1 MGKRK
6 SIGLPGGPNE
16 FLIDITQYISVDGY
30 RNDSPDKTNPV
41 NFIPS
46 GNISMK
52 DVDFPIMG
60 VDNLGN
66 SQMMMPENE
75 YQFPGD
81 MVMETPMAQN
91 GIEVPKRQG
100 ARKNPDGSEST
111 HLMATETLDGKNWFS
126 FPTLFQ
132 DPDGTWVDMSNK
144 PWKEAYE
151 EAKRRGELIDFGE
164 DKEAAIK
171 FGEGSW
177 KPKFQLRGE
186 VNDIKGVVPNQE
198 SVDNS
203 FQRQWLDSP
212 MYKKILANEV
222 GPNDDAEFITNSRIG
237 NLQNV
242 PIIVNPN
249 THEDEGVG
257 ATSWSKNGEL
267 EFFKPSHTNH
277 EGHVYENTFEHEVGH
292 SGDRVGKDTLKRYKD
307 NLSIGD
313 KIALAN
319 ASLSTRPSSVVLP
332 NYVALA
338 NQAYNYITGQETN
351 DLEDRAIQIYKN
363 LNSDRLIP
371 QKTIKR
377 FEDER
382 VNIEGYDDDG
392 NPIINNI
399 DIASYGTYDADGNP
413 IVAFNRDGS
422 VKEGQIEIQRSPWGD
437 YVSDPTEARTRL
449 NTIRSAAK
457 DLGIYDP
464 MTEPL
469 TREKFQ
475 EIIDRTS
482 ELNRG
487 ESDGYNPL
495 MQLQDVYSNDE
506 IFNQLNEISSVDDS
520 KDKSRYA
527 QSGLEVLNRF
537 YTPDENVN
545 IRYNEGDV
553 YESIFDPRV
562 REKQLENDAAREAY
576 QIELNKRNQS
586 IADIER
592 AKELYKDVWYNQY
605 KDTTFNTVKER
616 ENWQEN
622 NPDWQN
628 AIQTLGKYGKAK
640 VGANPG
646 VSNKSNLKHIP
657 YFDPAADLS
666 DQYPEMPVLKLPH
679 DIKYNLSD
687 LPSDVDESVFRQ
699 WINKYYP
706 DYAENNKIDSF
717 TSIKNNDTIKS
728 AWYELGH
735 QFVEKPELKPLQKLM
750 SDFDM
755 NDKPSLSEPV
765 KNSKSKL
772 VSIKAGDGRFI
783 VRDTSTGGTIGIYD
797 SEEKAKLAM
806 SGVDNEDIIDYY
818 GPSKWNPNS
827 KQIDTQQ
834 RINKLYQRGGNTLD
848 DAVIP
853 VLKGAAEKADSFND
867 WLGKKTKDILNPE
880 LDLETRFKI
889 FQEVRPESYPGF
901 GSITKEAFG
910 AIGNALGITEPTKPL
925 FDSDGD
931 YDFSEEAWARALGLN
946 PKEKY
951 IQKQTEYSPTNSKE
965 EGVQYYKISDDILD
979 RESMISDFKDL
990 PIGYKET
997 VDGLAGYMKED
1008 YWSKTE
1014 DGSDGKVTPEQFMN
1028 IDPLQNFQVEVGYDK
1043 AKDQKYLSIY
1053 DKYDFNSIANAAIKP
1068 YEFYDRI
1075 YIPKDSDKKVEN
1087 KNSIDPNLLYKQAYV
1102 ESNLNPKAKSSA
1114 GYMGLGQIGDSLI
1127 ADYKKAKNVKE
1138 IDPYDPEQN
1147 HDVQEWSMNELYNSS
1162 FINKENQDQDVRL
1175 IKTLAAY
1182 NWGRGN
1188 TRDLLNELKEEGLD
1202 IYNDIQ
1208 WVSRLPKETQDYID
1222 MILFDKNTEGRPNV
1236 QENFLKT
1243 TTDEAYDYYKQL
1255 YKYQDDLPEKQFAGP
1270 VRENEQEGYDY
1281 SQLWMPSNYVEELPE
1296 LNSSFVGPLREP
1308 EKQNE
1313 KPKEELNI
1321 YTVKSGD
1328 NLTRI
1333 ADKYGTTVDEIAE
1346 LNDIANPSKI
1356 SINQEIKLPKSKTK
1370 YAFYDVK
1377 SGDTLGRIATK
1388 YGTTVRKLAQEN
1400 DISNINEIFVN
1411 QELRIPQ
1418 DSYEPVDEIEE
1429 TWQDVELLDQDR
1441 RNINDSS
1448 DEDIIKKSQ
1457 MVNDPNGHY
1466 VIVNKK
1472 TKRLEVWRGGKSV
1485 LDFEVLTGANEGD
1498 ALTVTKMWDLN
1509 NDGQITDE
1517 DKRNGKWI
1525 PNWSAGNK
1533 NTGAG
1538 KYYIKESYAD
1548 SPDKYGGKG
1557 VPSFNLYTDG
1567 TDIDVATAIHGPT
1580 KGRKGLFDDGNIDN
1594 NRASNGCVNGQ
1605 CSDLQ
1610 ALYDLGMPAGTAVY
1624 ILPEDEGNNFQW
1636 VDGQAVLKMSK
1647 DNREKYTS
1655 NYIDSKGREQTQ
1667 QGSNYTVNT
1676 LNYQPIRPVFDQQ
1689 AFEEDVYNE
1698 TGGLKSVGN
1707 FFTSDTSDKEEQ
1719 ENSTKPFIN
1728 ALVNNKKQIMQEA
1741 GIPSDVYNDIA
1752 RIAFGIYGNES
1763 NFGDTHSKSGNLL
1776 RGANKYVAD
1785 LNKKGQLPVVGSTN
1799 LLPTVTSSPDVFKK
1813 YEGFTLDTTNQL
1825 SNVSPLLAIA
1835 AQSSNI
1841 NLPTYS
1847 KSAQEDYN
1855 SVGLTQLRWENIAKE
1870 DKNLPENKK
1879 QINILKKFGITSNK
1893 DLLDPEKAAIA
1904 TVLRLA
1910 FLANN
1915 REGVDRNDLFNT
1927 LPKHWGG
1934 SSKDDGKT
1942 YTEGV
1947 KKNAKYLKFQQL
1959 GKYMPD
1965 YKIGGEKKKLQMY
1978 KDYMDGIYDGTNE
1991 EAKAKSIYD
2000 KLNRK
2005 HYKDA
2010 KELGNM
2016 SPPNYILTHLY
2027 KA

>member
-1 MGKRK
+1 
-6 SIGLPGGPNE
+6 
-16 FLIDITQYISVDGY
+16 
-30 RNDSPDKTNPV
+30 
-41 NFIPS
+41 
-46 GNISMK
+46 
-52 DVDFPIMG
+52 
-60 VDNLGN
+60 
-66 SQMMMPENE
+66 
-75 YQFPGD
+75 
-81 MVMETPMAQN
+81 
-91 GIEVPKRQG
+91 
-100 ARKNPDGSEST
+100 
-111 HLMATETLDGKNWFS
+111 
-126 FPTLFQ
+126 
-132 DPDGTWVDMSNK
+132 
-144 PWKEAYE
+144 
-151 EAKRRGELIDFGE
+151 
-164 DKEAAIK
+164 
-171 FGEGSW
+171 
-177 KPKFQLRGE
+177 
-186 VNDIKGVVPNQE
+186 
-198 SVDNS
+198 
-203 FQRQWLDSP
+203 
-212 MYKKILANEV
+212 
-222 GPNDDAEFITNSRIG
+222 
-237 NLQNV
+237 
-242 PIIVNPN
+242 
-249 THEDEGVG
+249 
-257 ATSWSKNGEL
+257 
-267 EFFKPSHTNH
+267 
-277 EGHVYENTFEHEVGH
+277 
-292 SGDRVGKDTLKRYKD
+292 
-307 NLSIGD
+307 
-313 KIALAN
+313 
-319 ASLSTRPSSVVLP
+319 
-332 NYVALA
+332 
-338 NQAYNYITGQETN
+338 
-351 DLEDRAIQIYKN
+351 
-363 LNSDRLIP
+363 
-371 QKTIKR
+371 
-377 FEDER
+377 
-382 VNIEGYDDDG
+382 
-392 NPIINNI
+392 
-399 DIASYGTYDADGNP
+399 
-413 IVAFNRDGS
+413 
-422 VKEGQIEIQRSPWGD
+422 
-437 YVSDPTEARTRL
+437 
-449 NTIRSAAK
+449 
-457 DLGIYDP
+457 
-464 MTEPL
+464 
-469 TREKFQ
+469 
-475 EIIDRTS
+475 
-482 ELNRG
+482 
-487 ESDGYNPL
+487 
-495 MQLQDVYSNDE
+495 
-506 IFNQLNEISSVDDS
+506 
-520 KDKSRYA
+520 
-527 QSGLEVLNRF
+527 
-537 YTPDENVN
+537 
-545 IRYNEGDV
+545 
-553 YESIFDPRV
+553 
-562 REKQLENDAAREAY
+562 
-576 QIELNKRNQS
+576 
-586 IADIER
+586 
-592 AKELYKDVWYNQY
+592 
-605 KDTTFNTVKER
+605 
-616 ENWQEN
+616 
-622 NPDWQN
+622 
-628 AIQTLGKYGKAK
+628 
-640 VGANPG
+640 
-646 VSNKSNLKHIP
+646 
-657 YFDPAADLS
+657 
-666 DQYPEMPVLKLPH
+666 MPVLKLPH

-1202 IYNDIQ
+1202 IYNDVQ

-1472 TKRLEVWRGGKSV
+1472 TKRLEVWRGGKPV